1 MVGDETSGLYKPAPL
16 GGKLIFIQFAS
27 LLFSFSLTSH
37 ILLSISSTKALAFE
51 VGHLGVRVN
60 AIAPGSI
67 STPQFNRNLQALTAE
82 KQAAFQTMVK
92 EIYPLQHIGTVE
104 DIAQAAVF
112 LASENA
118 SWITGTILAVDGGL
132 TTN

>member
-1 MVGDETSGLYKPAPL
+1 MLPNRATTVYSATKGALN
-16 GGKLIFIQFAS
+16 
-27 LLFSFSLTSH
+27 SF
-37 ILLSISSTKALAFE
+37 TKALAFE

-82 KQAAFQTMVK
+82 KQATFQTMVK
-92 EIYPLQHIGTVE
+92 EIYPLQHIGTAK

>member
-1 MVGDETSGLYKPAPL
+1 
-16 GGKLIFIQFAS
+16 
-27 LLFSFSLTSH
+27 
-37 ILLSISSTKALAFE
+37 
-51 VGHLGVRVN
+51 
-60 AIAPGSI
+60 
-67 STPQFNRNLQALTAE
+67 
-82 KQAAFQTMVK
+82 MVK
-92 EIYPLQHIGTVE
+92 EIYPLQHIGTAE

>member
-1 MVGDETSGLYKPAPL
+1 
-16 GGKLIFIQFAS
+16 
-27 LLFSFSLTSH
+27 
-37 ILLSISSTKALAFE
+37 
-51 VGHLGVRVN
+51 
-60 AIAPGSI
+60 
-67 STPQFNRNLQALTAE
+67 
-82 KQAAFQTMVK
+82 MVK